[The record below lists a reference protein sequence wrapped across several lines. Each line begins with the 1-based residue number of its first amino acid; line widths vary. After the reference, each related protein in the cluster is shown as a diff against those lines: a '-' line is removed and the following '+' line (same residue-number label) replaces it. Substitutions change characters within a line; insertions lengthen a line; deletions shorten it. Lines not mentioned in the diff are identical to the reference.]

1 MHTCLSSVGQGNGYQ
16 EQELVA
22 YALDTTEKGENLRDC
37 RGAKSTPSTGG
48 DKKLLNKF
56 VSVKGK
62 SV

>member
-1 MHTCLSSVGQGNGYQ
+1 MGQGHGSQ
-16 EQELVA
+16 EQEIVA

-37 RGAKSTPSTGG
+37 RGAKSPPSTGG
-48 DKKLLNKF
+48 DKKLLIKF

>member
-1 MHTCLSSVGQGNGYQ
+1 MGQGHGSQ

-37 RGAKSTPSTGG
+37 RGAKSPPSTGG
-48 DKKLLNKF
+48 DKKLLIKF